1 MRNHHLRIFSICC
14 LLFLVF
20 ITSSFGQS
28 KIRFNVQ
35 RATPAEDLA
44 YRKEFKAYK
53 IGTFDSKA
61 TSDMLRS
68 KDDHDAIE
76 LQVEDKTFAFELH
89 AHDIRTSNFRLTVL
103 DENGVRD
110 LPAGPNTTYYGYTD
124 IGNHGVRITA
134 DDDFFYALIIQ
145 ANDEFYIEPA
155 YDIVPTADQSQYIMY
170 WKSDVLTRTT
180 NNACG
185 ARNAPQ
191 HTISPDDENSSAEN
205 LNRSRDL
212 CKTVQI
218 ALVDDHL
225 MYIKYGSSIPNV
237 TNHNM
242 GVINNVQINY
252 DTEFNPDFQFLVTQV
267 FVSTGTDPWTN
278 STDPNLLLDDFTN
291 WGPSNLSTHDVASLW
306 TNRDF
311 DSNIIG
317 LAWVAAVCT
326 SVRYNV
332 LQDFTTDAQ
341 LLRVLQAHEL
351 GHNFGANHDAPNSGF
366 IMAPSVTNTN
376 TWSPAS
382 ISSVNSYIATVNCL
396 SSCSAPAA
404 PIAEFNA
411 DNTDGCVI
419 FTVHFFDLSQNS
431 PTSWLWTLPGGTPA
445 TSTLQNPTVAYH
457 TAGTYNVTLKA
468 TNAQGMNTLTKTNYI
483 TVGDDPVSDFDFTQ
497 NGLVVTFQNLSV
509 GATSY
514 LWNFGDGN
522 TSTQTNP
529 THTYDQDGTY
539 NVKLTASND
548 CGSDITTIT
557 IVIITPPIA
566 AFDAD
571 PTEGCPPMEVEFFN
585 LSSSNADSYH
595 WNFPGGSPP
604 SSNDFEPVIVYE
616 TPGTYNVTLTVS
628 NDAGDDVLTKTN
640 FITVYPQPSS
650 TFTSTVNGLQVTFSS
665 LGSVGDSYLWNFG
678 DGQTSTA
685 HNPTHIYA
693 VGGNYTVTLTISN
706 NCGSNVHTSIVS
718 LAGTPVAAFTSDVV
732 SGCAPLVVHYINQSV
747 GTVTLISWIFQGGN
761 PSSSNQANPVVTYNA
776 PGTYDV
782 TLTVTNNAGS
792 DDLFMNNYVTVFPE
806 TVSDFVFNINGPQV
820 NFFNQSSQSTGSGW
834 SFGDGDVSDEE
845 NPVHVYD
852 ADGTYTVYL
861 VSAGLCGNDTSSA
874 VITISTLP
882 TAHFIFNQNGTCA
895 PATVQYANQSS
906 ANTTSVNWIFPG
918 GTPWT
923 STQSN
928 PLVTYNSAGT
938 YSATLIAHSAAGS
951 DTFTL
956 SQIVTI
962 GEPTVAS
969 FLISS
974 NGQTVD
980 FENQSTGGDTYLWL
994 FGDGQT
1000 STETNPTH
1008 TYSSFGTYTISLIST
1023 NDCNEDT
1030 MTIEIVLSTIPNA
1043 FFSYDLHSGCA
1054 PMNVQFFDQSQN
1066 NPTAWLWTFDGGD
1079 PATSPQ
1085 QNPVVTYNVP
1095 GNYTVTLR
1103 VENSQGAD
1111 VLILMDLIN
1120 VAGAPDATFDHV
1132 VNGNLVTLF
1141 YPGMDYDSIRWD
1153 FGDGRTDTSLNPTVD
1168 YSNSAQYIISL
1179 VVYNACGVD
1188 TQSVT
1193 VNIEGSATNDPS
1205 QNESH
1210 WQIRPN
1216 PFGDKFA
1223 IYGEPLKNGSMII
1236 SLLDI
1241 NGKLISKQDWN
1252 YSSGSSIIDLRA
1264 DQLPSGII
1272 LVQLQDGNAPVI
1284 LKAVHQ

>member
-1 MRNHHLRIFSICC
+1 MRNTHLRVFSICS
-14 LLFLVF
+14 LLSLF
-20 ITSSFGQS
+20 ILASSFGQS

-35 RATPAEDLA
+35 RATPSEDAA
-44 YRKEFKAYK
+44 YRKEFKSYK
-53 IGTFDSKA
+53 IGTFDAKA

-76 LQVEDKTFAFELH
+76 LQVENKTFAFDLH
-89 AHDIRTSNFRLTVL
+89 AHDLRTPNFRLTVQ

-124 IGNHGVRITA
+124 IGNHAVRITA
-134 DDDFFYALIIQ
+134 DDNFFYALIIE

-155 YDIVPTADQSQYIMY
+155 YDIVPTADPSQYIMY

-185 ARNAPQ
+185 VRNAPQ
-191 HTISPDDENSSAEN
+191 HIITPDEDNTSPEN

-242 GVINNVQINY
+242 GVINNVQANY
-252 DTEFNPDFQFLVTQV
+252 DTEFNPDFVFSVTQV
-267 FVSTGTDPWTN
+267 YVSTGTDPWTN

-291 WGPSNLSTHDVASLW
+291 WGPSHLSTHDVASLW

-311 DSNIIG
+311 NSNVIG
-317 LAWVAAVCT
+317 LAWVEAVCT

-351 GHNFGANHDAPNSGF
+351 GHNFGANHDSGGGF
-366 IMAPSVTNTN
+366 IMSPSVSNTN
-376 TWSPAS
+376 TWSAQS
-382 ISSVNSYIATVNCL
+382 ITAVNNYIGTVNCL

-404 PIAEFNA
+404 PIAEFNS
-411 DNTDGCVI
+411 DNTDGCVV
-419 FTVHFFDLSQNS
+419 FTVHFFDQSQNS

-445 TSTLQNPTVAYH
+445 TSTLQNPTVAYN
-457 TAGTYNVTLKA
+457 TAGSYNVTLKA
-468 TNAQGMNTLTKTNYI
+468 TNAQGMNTITKTNYI

-529 THTYDQDGTY
+529 VHTYNQDGTY
-539 NVKLTASND
+539 NVKLTAIND

-566 AFDAD
+566 AFDAA

-585 LSSSNADSYH
+585 LSSTNADSYQ

-604 SSNDFEPVIVYE
+604 SSNSFEPTVVYE
-616 TPGTYNVTLTVS
+616 TPGTFNVTLTVS

-640 FITVYPQPSS
+640 FITVYPQPAS

-665 LGSVGDSYLWNFG
+665 LGSVGDTYLWNFG

-693 VGGNYTVTLTISN
+693 IGGNYTVTLTMTN
-706 NCGSNVHTSIVS
+706 NCGSNVHTSTVS

-747 GTVTLISWIFQGGN
+747 GTVTLISWTFQGGT

-834 SFGDGDVSDEE
+834 SFGDGDVSDED
-845 NPVHVYD
+845 NPVHVYS

-861 VSAGLCGNDTSSA
+861 VSSGLCGNDTSSA
-874 VITISTLP
+874 VITISTPP
-882 TAHFIFNQNGTCA
+882 TAHFTFSQNGTCA

-906 ANTTSVNWIFPG
+906 ANTTSVEWTFPG
-918 GTPWT
+918 GTPST
-923 STQSN
+923 STQLN
-928 PLVTYNSAGT
+928 PLVTYNTAGT
-938 YSATLIAHSAAGS
+938 YDATMIAHSAAGA

-962 GEPTVAS
+962 GEATVAS
-969 FLISS
+969 FLIST
-974 NGQTVD
+974 NGQTVN

-1000 STETNPTH
+1000 STETNPSH
-1008 TYSSFGTYTISLIST
+1008 TYAAFGTYTISLISSNEC
-1023 NDCNEDT
+1023 NDDT

-1043 FFSYDLHSGCA
+1043 FFSYDVHSGCA
-1054 PMNVQFFDQSQN
+1054 PMTVQFFDQSQN
-1066 NPTAWLWTFDGGD
+1066 NPTAWLWTFAGGD
-1079 PATSPQ
+1079 PATSPF
-1085 QNPVVTYNVP
+1085 QNPSVTYNVP

-1120 VAGAPDATFDHV
+1120 IAGPPDATFDHV

-1179 VVYNACGVD
+1179 VVYNACGID

-1205 QNESH
+1205 ENDSH
-1210 WQIRPN
+1210 WQVRPN
-1216 PFGDKFA
+1216 PFGDKFS
-1223 IYGEPLKNGSMII
+1223 IYGEPLKNGSMTI

-1252 YSSGSSIIDLRA
+1252 YASGPSSIDLSA

-1272 LVQLQDGNAPVI
+1272 LVQLQDGNVPVI